1 MASPGNQRY
10 VSCIGTLSLPI
21 VGYKANWPRSRTN
34 VRSVASLS
42 LHVYLS
48 VTLRLH
54 SLHLHFNPWSWPPNL
69 NSKYNFFPRLMA
81 LIFNPFQTMVM
92 TLLLTWKNI
101 DQRSVYQK
109 SYSGN
114 RRRNITDFITFLA
127 NVIGQLTTDFI
138 EHTWLAALTGWIA
151 EQTAQ

>member
-54 SLHLHFNPWSWPPNL
+54 SLHLHLTLDLDPLTLTL
-69 NSKYNFFPRLMA
+69 NITFSLDLWLWF
-81 LIFNPFQTMVM
+81 FNPFQTMAM
-92 TLLLTWKNI
+92 ALLLTWKNI
-101 DQRSVYQK
+101 DQRSVYQR

-151 EQTAQ
+151 E